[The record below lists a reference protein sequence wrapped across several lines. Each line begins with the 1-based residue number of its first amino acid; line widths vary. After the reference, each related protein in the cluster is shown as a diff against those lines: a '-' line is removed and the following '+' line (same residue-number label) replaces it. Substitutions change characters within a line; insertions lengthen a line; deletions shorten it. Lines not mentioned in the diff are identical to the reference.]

1 MARTTQKN
9 FAVLFP
15 LLSLK
20 NTKCNTNIIIKI
32 TRSRW
37 RLKRLR
43 AEPPPQRQHP
53 AKYSG

>member
-20 NTKCNTNIIIKI
+20 HTKCNTNIIIKI